1 MSKDTFKTFAKSH
14 PELAKNVM
22 SGKTSWQKL
31 YELYDIYGEN
41 SNVWDTFF
49 SKPIEVAQS
58 SIKDMFNTIKNLD
71 MDSVQKGVSNLQKTI
86 GLLQELGIG
95 SQKETTTYEPKPI
108 YRRFED

>member
-41 SNVWDTFF
+41 SNVWDTYF

-58 SIKDMFNTIKNLD
+58 SIKDMFNNGVTFWHKPSTFLD
-71 MDSVQKGVSNLQKTI
+71 Y
-86 GLLQELGIG
+86 
-95 SQKETTTYEPKPI
+95 SQNNK
-108 YRRFED
+108 

>member
-1 MSKDTFKTFAKSH
+1 MSKDAFKTFARSH

-41 SNVWDTFF
+41 SNVWDTYF

-71 MDSVQKGVSNLQKTI
+71 MDSVQKGVTNLQKTI

-95 SQKETTTYEPKPI
+95 SQKETSKYEPKPI